1 MVNDEEMRSGNILN
15 LFLKFALPTVVGVVI
30 AGIQGIIDGF
40 FIGNAIGS
48 QGLAGVTLAY
58 PAYMIIIAL
67 GVIIGIGA
75 SSLTALNL
83 GKGNLRGALDI
94 VHNAFSLCLLTGAVI
109 TVAGLVFCETSISLL
124 GANGT
129 VLAFASE
136 YLRIIFIGS
145 IFMILTIALDPL
157 VRNDGRPRLCMN
169 IMVAGVLVNLVLDY
183 LFVMRMGMGMSGAA
197 FATIISFALPAVLL
211 MYYLFGSKAKLR
223 LRLKA
228 LKFKPGTQ
236 LKILRAGLPSFVMQ
250 FSLALVLFAHNY
262 MLLRYGSEL
271 AVSAY
276 GIIGYAFSIFY
287 MLFEGIALG
296 VQPIIGFN
304 YGAGYYERVSKTLK
318 LTMLSCIFI
327 GFFGFVLIY
336 LFPERVVQI
345 FSQDDSELLKVTLQ
359 GMKFFMFSLP
369 LEGIVLLT
377 TIYYQSINR
386 IRAALFINLGKIFI
400 VLFPLLFILPIF
412 FGLDGVWSASPAT
425 EYIMTLVVLV
435 MLSKEFKFLRRHS
448 SKPENK
454 RPVSIKQ
461 PSVSTKQLSVST
473 KQSSPANSH
482 SEKTDFEEN
491 SRFVNFKLAEKK
503 ETS

>member
-58 PAYMIIIAL
+58 PAYMVIIAM

-75 SSLTALNL
+75 SSLTALKL
-83 GKGNLRGALDI
+83 GKGNFRGALDI
-94 VHNAFSLCLLTGAVI
+94 MHNAFSLCLLTGAVF
-109 TVAGLVFCETSISLL
+109 TVAGLVFCETSINLL
-124 GANGT
+124 GASGT
-129 VLAFASE
+129 ALAFARE

-145 IFMILTIALDPL
+145 VFMILTIALDPL

-183 LFVMRMGMGMSGAA
+183 LFVMRMDMGMSGAA
-197 FATIISFALPAVLL
+197 FATIISFALPAVML
-211 MYYLFGSKAKLR
+211 MHYLFGSQARLR

-228 LKFKPGTQ
+228 LKFKLGIQ

-327 GFFGFVLIY
+327 GVFGFVLIY

-345 FSQDDSELLKVTLQ
+345 FSQDDSELLEVTLQ
-359 GMKFFMFSLP
+359 GMKFFMFSL
-369 LEGIVLLT
+369 LVEGIVLLT
-377 TIYYQSINR
+377 AIYYQSINR
-386 IRAALFINLGKIFI
+386 VRAALFIYLGKIFV

-412 FGLDGVWSASPAT
+412 FGLDGVWSASPVT

-448 SKPENK
+448 AKTENK
-454 RPVSIKQ
+454 RQ
-461 PSVSTKQLSVST
+461 ASTKPP
-473 KQSSPANSH
+473 SPAGSNSGKTEIE
-482 SEKTDFEEN
+482 EK
-491 SRFVNFKLAEKK
+491 SRFVNFRPAEKK
-503 ETS
+503 EIS